1 MSSEGFDV
9 SRVKLG
15 EDNLKKPSGPQVS
28 MQTVCPICK
37 FKSNDK
43 HCFHYGGVS
52 CYSCRAFFRRAH
64 QGTKAPSFKCKRNNQ
79 CDITEKTRRKC
90 QKCRYEL
97 CLSAGM
103 DPSLVLDDDQ
113 KKVRF
118 RNYLRKKKNISNAK
132 PSIDGSDG
140 SPSMDGDS
148 LESPPSGFPS
158 KVPIEP
164 LVQGSTPPKYVY
176 VLIKGPG
183 ANFEYQNKLPVVSMD
198 ETKDLEVN
206 EKSLDDLVDSMQ
218 QIYFLAMAQIHI
230 SPKFIQDL
238 VEFHSSE
245 NSNLSKFDFGEHI
258 FRIGTHFK
266 QFAHNQRHFKALGR
280 ADQLSLLEKNTS
292 LFVLYILAQ
301 YFGAHTGEEQLQWLL
316 DVNMPQNY
324 SNSKPQQISFPV
336 FNKRL
341 GIFKS
346 PVFFDKSVND
356 CDFDAHAKK
365 VAEVGITLRFSGIV
379 ANLILFNNGAQM
391 HLDDRPSIQRQ
402 FDEALDL
409 LRHAHQQIDSD
420 ISVHDILFMI
430 RNLDHLQGVF
440 NTNAD
445 WQTECGSD
453 CCPNLPYIDL
463 KLPYTKEEEIWVEQ
477 QVSWFQ
483 EAFVSMP
490 IAKELIQDFFSYT
503 FHNTIPPRIIKE
515 GYQFFS
521 DRMSRSMHLHQEFA
535 ELTPQQKKD
544 LWHCNSMNAMAICFA
559 RLEACDHGY
568 GQAKILFGGLTDE
581 NSIKQKIMAFAL
593 PHLIKKCS
601 VRQVNKSLPVLN
613 SEEVEQYCE
622 VVERMKKV
630 LLDDLAFKLILIIV
644 LFQGDFAK
652 DSPIARKRDAYTK
665 FLERRLRKQGLLGV
679 LEEQAKSSNEELVG
693 IKVIMQTIW
702 RMRPLIY
709 KLNNTVIQ
717 LNDMGM

>member
-1 MSSEGFDV
+1 MTSEDFDL
-9 SRVKLG
+9 SQVKVLK
-15 EDNLKKPSGPQVS
+15 DNLKRPSGPQMS

-64 QGTKAPSFKCKRNNQ
+64 QGTKEPSFKCKRNNQ

-97 CLSAGM
+97 CLNAGM

-118 RNYLRKKKNISNAK
+118 RNYLRKKKNNNVK
-132 PSIDGSDG
+132 PGFDGSEESPSVDGESSASPLTLSQIAPLEPAKSGG
-140 SPSMDGDS
+140 SPPMYD
-148 LESPPSGFPS
+148 
-158 KVPIEP
+158 
-164 LVQGSTPPKYVY
+164 Y
-176 VLIKGPG
+176 VLLNGPG
-183 ANFEYQNKLPVVSMD
+183 ANFNYPTTAPGVVPMD
-198 ETKDLEVN
+198 ETKDLDVN
-206 EKSLDDLVDSMQ
+206 EKSMDELVDSMQ

-266 QFAHNQRHFKALGR
+266 QFAHNQKHFKALGR

-301 YFGAHTGEEQLQWLL
+301 YFGAFTGEEQLQWLL

-341 GIFKS
+341 GIFKPS
-346 PVFFDKSVND
+346 VFDKSVSD
-356 CDFDAHAKK
+356 SDFDVHAQKIAK
-365 VAEVGITLRFSGIV
+365 VGITLRFSGIV
-379 ANLILFNNGAQM
+379 ANLILFNNGTQM
-391 HLDDRPSIQRQ
+391 HLDHRPSIQKQ

-409 LRHAHQQIDSD
+409 LRHAHQQIDSH
-420 ISVHDILFMI
+420 ISLQDILSMI

-453 CCPNLPYIDL
+453 SCPNLPYIDL
-463 KLPYTKEEEIWVEQ
+463 KLPYTKEEESWVEQ

-521 DRMSRSMHLHQEFA
+521 DRMSRSMHLHQEFV

-544 LWHCNSMNAMAICFA
+544 LWRCNSMNAMAICFA

-568 GQAKILFGGLTDE
+568 GQAKILFGGLADE
-581 NSIKQKIMAFAL
+581 NSIKQRIMAFAL

-601 VRQVNKSLPVLN
+601 VRQVNKSMPVLN
-613 SEEVEQYCE
+613 SEEVEQYCA

-652 DSPIARKRDAYTK
+652 DSPLARKRDAYTK
-665 FLERRLRKQGLLGV
+665 FLERRLRKQGLLGL
-679 LEEQAKSSNEELVG
+679 LEEQVKNSNEELVG

-717 LNDMGM
+717 LNHMST